1 MGAFHCAVHV
11 GELHLGVVVIF
22 LVIGDLFSAILKKFL
37 INMVVIATC
46 LRKYM
51 STEEPLTVAYVK
63 FSIGFRKRG
72 SLIPVKPGCKHLEV
86 RTMMMVMVMLMMVN
100 GDDNRRS

>member
-1 MGAFHCAVHV
+1 MLPWGGHDFC
-11 GELHLGVVVIF
+11 
-22 LVIGDLFSAILKKFL
+22 GDRRWISAILKKFL

-63 FSIGFRKRG
+63 FSIGFRNRG
-72 SLIPVKPGCKHLEV
+72 SLIPVKPGCKDREM
-86 RTMMMVMVMLMMVN
+86 RTMRMMMIIMMAMLMMVN
-100 GDDNRRS
+100 GDDNRPS

>member
-1 MGAFHCAVHV
+1 MMVILQKF
-11 GELHLGVVVIF
+11 LINMVVI
-22 LVIGDLFSAILKKFL
+22 LQKFL

-63 FSIGFRKRG
+63 FSIGFRNRG
-72 SLIPVKPGCKHLEV
+72 SLIPVKPGCEHLEV
-86 RTMMMVMVMLMMVN
+86 RTMIMMMVMLMMVMIIAN
-100 GDDNRRS
+100 PS

>member
-1 MGAFHCAVHV
+1 M
-11 GELHLGVVVIF
+11 VVI
-22 LVIGDLFSAILKKFL
+22 LQKFL

-63 FSIGFRKRG
+63 FSIGFRNRG
-72 SLIPVKPGCKHLEV
+72 SLIPVKPGCEHLEV
-86 RTMMMVMVMLMMVN
+86 RTMMVVMMVMIIVN
-100 GDDNRRS
+100 PS